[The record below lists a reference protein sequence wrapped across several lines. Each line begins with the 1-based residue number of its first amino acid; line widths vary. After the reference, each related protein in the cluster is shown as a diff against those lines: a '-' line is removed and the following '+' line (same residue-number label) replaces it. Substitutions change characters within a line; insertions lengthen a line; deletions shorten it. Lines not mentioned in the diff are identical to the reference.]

1 MEMSS
6 VQANSGIFNKLRG
19 AITGRDYYKTSTGVK
34 IVTDKN
40 HGKIYEDA
48 NGVVIAEGLQNAD
61 IKGTRNADDITV
73 SSSTVAKLD
82 SKKGDDVIKIDNSNL
97 DEIYG
102 GRGRDLIHI
111 NNSVVNYVHGGCGND
126 TIIANTSKIRKIDGE
141 HGNDKIE
148 TSGGCV
154 DEVEEGSFLRRDN
167 ISICNNPINPEPL
180 DETIVKQAS

>member
-6 VQANSGIFNKLRG
+6 VQANRGIFNKLRS

-40 HGKIYEDA
+40 HGRIYEDA
-48 NGVVIAEGLQNAD
+48 NGAVIAEGLQNAN
-61 IKGTRNADDITV
+61 IKGTRKADDITV
-73 SSSTVAKLD
+73 SSSTVTKLD

-126 TIIANTSKIRKIDGE
+126 TIVASTSKIGKIDGE
-141 HGNDKIE
+141 HGKDKIE
-148 TSGGCV
+148 TSGGTV
-154 DEVEEGSFLRRDN
+154 DEVEKGSFLRRDN
-167 ISICNNPINPEPL
+167 ISICNDPINPGPL
-180 DETIVKQAS
+180 DGTILNQAS